1 MKEQVENLF
10 NECLLGASDEDL
22 QIIKQLLEGVQRK
35 QNNENESIIGGI
47 FAMDREMEAGN
58 LEISIPISPVT
69 HNSLEI
75 VHGGVTATLVD
86 TAMGTL
92 ANMMLPEGYG
102 AVTTNLN
109 VHYLAPGVGERLSA
123 HATIVHQGS
132 KTIVVDGK
140 VVSSEGKI
148 VAHSTGSFFIFK
160 KQQETV

>member
-1 MKEQVENLF
+1 MREQVQKLF
-10 NECLLGASDEDL
+10 NECMTGATDEDL
-22 QIIKQLLEGVQRK
+22 LIVKQLFEGIQRK
-35 QNNENESIIGGI
+35 KSSENGSIIGGI
-47 FAMDREMEAGN
+47 FAMDRKVEDGN
-58 LEISIPISPVT
+58 LEVSIPITPVT

-92 ANMMLPEGYG
+92 ANMILPEGYG

-109 VHYLAPGVGERLSA
+109 VHYLAPGIGERLTA
-123 HATIVHQGS
+123 HATVVHQGS

-160 KQQETV
+160 KKQ

>member
-10 NECLLGASDEDL
+10 NECLLRASDEDL
-22 QIIKQLLEGVQRK
+22 RIIKQLLEGVQRK
-35 QNNENESIIGGI
+35 QNNKNESIIGGI
-47 FAMDREMEAGN
+47 FAMDRKTEDGN
-58 LEISIPISPVT
+58 LEVSIPITPVI

-123 HATIVHQGS
+123 HASIVHHGS

-140 VVSSEGKI
+140 VVSSDGRI
-148 VAHSTGSFFIFK
+148 IAHSTGSFFIFK
-160 KQQETV
+160 KQKETI

>member
-1 MKEQVENLF
+1 MREQVQKLF
-10 NECLLGASDEDL
+10 NECMTGATDEDL
-22 QIIKQLLEGVQRK
+22 LIMKQLLEGIQRK
-35 QNNENESIIGGI
+35 KNSENESIIGGI
-47 FAMDREMEAGN
+47 FAMDRKMTDGN
-58 LEISIPISPVT
+58 LEVSIPITPIT

-109 VHYLAPGVGERLSA
+109 VHYLAPGIGERLTA

-140 VVSSEGKI
+140 VVSSDGKV

-160 KQQETV
+160 KNQ

>member
-1 MKEQVENLF
+1 MREQVQNLF
-10 NECLLGASDEDL
+10 NECMTGADDEDL
-22 QIIKQLLEGVQRK
+22 LIMKQLLEGIQRK
-35 QNNENESIIGGI
+35 KKSENGSIIGGI
-47 FAMDREMEAGN
+47 FAMDRKMADGN
-58 LEISIPISPVT
+58 LEVSIPITPVT
-69 HNSLEI
+69 HNSLKI

-109 VHYLAPGVGERLSA
+109 VHYLAPGVGEHLTA

-140 VVSSEGKI
+140 VVSSDGKI

-160 KQQETV
+160 KNK

>member
-1 MKEQVENLF
+1 MKEQVKELF
-10 NECLLGASDEDL
+10 KECLSEATDEDL

-35 QNNENESIIGGI
+35 SNRENGSIIGGI
-47 FAMDREMEAGN
+47 FAMDREMKDGH
-58 LEISIPISPVT
+58 LEVSIPITPVT

-109 VHYLAPGVGERLSA
+109 VHYLAPGVGEHLTA
-123 HATIVHQGS
+123 HAEIVHQGS

-140 VVSSEGKI
+140 VVNSDGKL
-148 VAHSTGSFFIFK
+148 VANSTGSFFIFK
-160 KQQETV
+160 KKQ

>member
-1 MKEQVENLF
+1 MREQVHKLF
-10 NECLLGASDEDL
+10 SECMTRATDEDL
-22 QIIKQLLEGVQRK
+22 LIMKQLLVGIQRK
-35 QNNENESIIGGI
+35 NSGENGSIIGGV
-47 FAMDREMEAGN
+47 FAMDRKMEDGN
-58 LEISIPISPVT
+58 FEVSIPITPVT

-92 ANMMLPEGYG
+92 ANMILPEGYG

-109 VHYLAPGVGERLSA
+109 VHYLAPGVGERLTA
-123 HATIVHQGS
+123 HATVVHQGS

-148 VAHSTGSFFIFK
+148 VAHSTGSFFIFRK
-160 KQQETV
+160 KQ

>member
-1 MKEQVENLF
+1 MKEQVQKLF
-10 NECLLGASDEDL
+10 NECLAGATDDDL
-22 QIIKQLLEGVQRK
+22 LIVKQLLEGIQRK
-35 QNNENESIIGGI
+35 KKRKNESIIGGI
-47 FAMDREMEAGN
+47 FGMDGEMEDGN
-58 LEISIPISPVT
+58 FTVSLPITPVT

-109 VHYLAPGVGERLSA
+109 VHYLAPGVGERLTA
-123 HATIVHQGS
+123 HATVVHHGS

-160 KQQETV
+160 KKQ

>member
-1 MKEQVENLF
+1 MREQVQNLF
-10 NECLLGASDEDL
+10 NECMTGAADEDL
-22 QIIKQLLEGVQRK
+22 LIMKQLLEGIQRK
-35 QNNENESIIGGI
+35 KKSENGSIIGGI
-47 FAMDREMEAGN
+47 FAMDRKMADGN
-58 LEISIPISPVT
+58 LEVSIPITPVT

-109 VHYLAPGVGERLSA
+109 VHYLAPGVGERLTA

-140 VVSSEGKI
+140 VVSSDGKI

-160 KQQETV
+160 KNK